1 MSFIPLQTQ
10 RVRLPEIVRQRET
23 ERERGR
29 QAAKEQAVAE
39 LVEGAAIEGLLSDE
53 HTDLVKPC

>member
-29 QAAKEQAVAE
+29 QDVAK

-53 HTDLVKPC
+53 HIHLVKPC